1 MTDLKSKWMPVAIRY
16 KWWILLVAVVTSA
29 IAIGVHFGERALIDA
44 LRALISIL
52 HDAVDDAPLQVILA
66 YFALYVATAA
76 VSLPVAGVLTMAAGA
91 LFGFWWGMALA
102 SVSAST
108 GALAGFLV
116 SRYLFHGAVERRFGA
131 RLAPIHDGLREEGAF
146 YLFALRMVPVF
157 PFWLVNLLM
166 GLTSMRAFT
175 FWWVSALGLLPL
187 EAAYVFAGTQ
197 LATITKPGDILSP
210 GLIAVLLG
218 LALLPLLLR
227 RVVRWAERRYF
238 KHEG

>member
-1 MTDLKSKWMPVAIRY
+1 MNNPLSNWKQVAATH
-16 KWWILLVAVVTSA
+16 KWWVMLAALVIGALLV
-29 IAIGVHFGERALIDA
+29 GVHFSDRALFNA
-44 LRALISIL
+44 LRAVIGVL
-52 HDAVDDAPLQVILA
+52 HDAVDDVPLQVILI

-76 VSLPVAGVLTMAAGA
+76 VSLPVAGLLTLVAGA
-91 LFGFWWGMALA
+91 LFGFWWGMLLA

-116 SRYLFHGAVERRFGA
+116 SRYLFHGAVQRRFGA
-131 RLAPIHDGLREEGAF
+131 RLAPIHAGLHEEGAF

-197 LATITKPGDILSP
+197 LATITKPSDILSP

-238 KHEG
+238 KHEE